1 MPIHT
6 FTHQG
11 TGAEIDVIL
20 PAAKLRDELVF
31 IRIPGT
37 HRFVFQNDPDYSLLF
52 HPSQLEGVNTIT
64 LNRERVPQR
73 VNTPKIVQ
81 SDYQANR
88 VMRGYRELED
98 AGKLRK
104 SSFTPD
110 QVKRA
115 WAMPDNEG

>member
-20 PAAKLRDELVF
+20 PAAKLRNELVF
-31 IRIPGT
+31 LRIPGT
-37 HRFVFQNDPDYSLLF
+37 HRFIAEHDPDYSLLF
-52 HPSQLEGVNTIT
+52 HPSQLEGVNVIT
-64 LNRERVPQR
+64 LQRERIPER
-73 VNTPKIVQ
+73 FNTVKIVQ
-81 SDYQANR
+81 SEHQAKR
-88 VMRGYRELED
+88 VLQGYRELED

-104 SSFTPD
+104 SSFTPE